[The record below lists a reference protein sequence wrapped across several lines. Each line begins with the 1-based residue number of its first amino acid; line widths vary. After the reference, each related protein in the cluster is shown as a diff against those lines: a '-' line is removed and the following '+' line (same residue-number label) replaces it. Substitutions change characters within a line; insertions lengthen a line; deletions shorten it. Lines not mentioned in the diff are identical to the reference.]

1 MALSL
6 YRKYRPQTFDDVVGQ
21 EHIEQTLKNAVVTKS
36 VSSAYLFCGPRGTG
50 KTTTARILA
59 KALLCEQAP
68 TDNPDGTC
76 SRCVE
81 ISEGVHPDVYEL
93 DAASR
98 TGVENVREEI
108 IGRVQFAP
116 TRGTFKI
123 YIIDEVHMLST
134 AAFNALLKTLEEP
147 PSHVVFVLCTTDPH
161 KVPPTIISRCQRFDF
176 HRLSEKQIIQRLQE
190 ICDIEGFTAESAALD
205 LIAQRSQGGM
215 RDAIN
220 SLEQVAV
227 FGGGK
232 VSFAAAENMLGEVGD
247 NQLFAIAALMADRDI
262 VGCFEWLATF
272 SQSGTDIA
280 QFVRDLTIHIR
291 NIYVASMVEK
301 STALPEILDTDT
313 DKVELYR
320 DQAREFG
327 SPDRLAHILLVLGD
341 LTTELRSAANARLS
355 MEIALTRI
363 ARPQSDLT
371 LEALAV
377 RLEALEQGIIVPPA
391 ALQQSVQQQS
401 PKNPEYST
409 ASVEEPRVSVEASA
423 SSRMTASEVAQ
434 IKDDVMPTTAGSVS
448 NKDNTASD
456 PENAA
461 NVQQLWVRL
470 EREVKA
476 RRRVIAT
483 LLGGSRAHIDT
494 VTGGLLIELPT
505 SASFAKTSLERLE
518 NQEFLREMVKQ
529 VFGKPLSLSFILGPP
544 SLTSNTRLEAV
555 SQNITGNT
563 DNSGIL
569 TDDES
574 SSDDCGY
581 GGDVSSGSNAEVFQ
595 IEDEESGGIE
605 TSIEDILANSFG
617 AAITIEEYQPPRN
630 TL

>member
-21 EHIEQTLKNAVVTKS
+21 EHIEQTLKNAVETNS

-59 KALLCEQAP
+59 KALLCEKAP
-68 TDNPDGTC
+68 TKNPDGTC
-76 SRCVE
+76 TRCIE

-161 KVPPTIISRCQRFDF
+161 KVPPTILSRCQRFDF
-176 HRLSEKQIIQRLQE
+176 HRLSEKQITQRLQE
-190 ICDIEGFTAESAALD
+190 ICDLEGFTAEPAALD
-205 LIAQRSQGGM
+205 LIALRSQGGM

-220 SLEQVAV
+220 ALEQVAV
-227 FGGGK
+227 FGGSK
-232 VSFAAAENMLGEVGD
+232 VSFIAAENMLGEVSD
-247 NQLFAIAALMADRDI
+247 NQLFNIAALMADRDI
-262 VGCFEWLATF
+262 VGCFEWVAAF

-280 QFVRDLTIHIR
+280 QFVRDLTLHIR
-291 NIYVASMVEK
+291 NLYVASIVDGND
-301 STALPEILDTDT
+301 ALPEILDTDG

-320 DQAREFG
+320 NQVRDFG
-327 SPDRLAHILLVLGD
+327 SSDRLAHILMVLGD

-363 ARPQSDLT
+363 VRPQSDLT
-371 LEALAV
+371 LEGLAV
-377 RLEALEQGIIVPPA
+377 RLEALEKGVAVPPQTS
-391 ALQQSVQQQS
+391 LQQPARSGERAAS
-401 PKNPEYST
+401 PQAEPGVPAKNDALARNDAST
-409 ASVEEPRVSVEASA
+409 GSSALEVS
-423 SSRMTASEVAQ
+423 
-434 IKDDVMPTTAGSVS
+434 I
-448 NKDNTASD
+448 TASD
-456 PENAA
+456 SAVDEPESNLEDAS

-483 LLGGSRAHIDT
+483 ILGGSRAHIDPI
-494 VTGGLLIELPT
+494 TGGLLIELPT
-505 SASFAKTSLERLE
+505 TASFAKTTLERSE
-518 NQEFLREMVKQ
+518 NQEFLRDMVKQ
-529 VFGKPLSLSFILGPP
+529 VFGKPLSISYTLGAPAIVNSP
-544 SLTSNTRLEAV
+544 KVEAV
-555 SQNITGNT
+555 SNNSVDSADDVSALLSDNLGSVDNDFDAP
-563 DNSGIL
+563 DNSDSTSEAFINHAEG
-569 TDDES
+569 
-574 SSDDCGY
+574 
-581 GGDVSSGSNAEVFQ
+581 VANAEA
-595 IEDEESGGIE
+595 
-605 TSIEDILANSFG
+605 SIEDILANSFG
-617 AAITIEEYQPPRN
+617 SAITIEEYQPPRN

>member
-161 KVPPTIISRCQRFDF
+161 KVPPTILSRCQRFDF
-176 HRLSEKQIIQRLQE
+176 HRLSEKQITQRLQE
-190 ICDIEGFTAESAALD
+190 ICDFEGFTAEPAALD

-232 VSFAAAENMLGEVGD
+232 VSFTAAENMLGEVGD
-247 NQLFAIAALMADRDI
+247 NQLFNIAALMADRDI
-262 VGCFEWLATF
+262 VGCFEWVAAF

-280 QFVRDLTIHIR
+280 QFVRDLTMHIR
-291 NIYVASMVEK
+291 NLYVASMVDK
-301 STALPEILDTDT
+301 SPALPEILDTDT

-320 DQAREFG
+320 DQAGEFG
-327 SPDRLAHILLVLGD
+327 SSDRLAHILLVLGD

-363 ARPQSDLT
+363 VRPQSDLT

-377 RLEALEQGIIVPPA
+377 RLEALEKGIVVPVA
-391 ALQQSVQQQS
+391 ALQQSAQQQS
-401 PKNPEYST
+401 PKALET
-409 ASVEEPRVSVEASA
+409 ATAPVVDSRVSAKSGT
-423 SSRMTASEVAQ
+423 SSRAVASESAQ
-434 IKDDVMPTTAGSVS
+434 AGDDSAPTIGSIAS
-448 NKDNTASD
+448 TKGNTESDLANAS
-456 PENAA
+456 
-461 NVQQLWVRL
+461 NVQQLWLRL

-483 LLGGSRAHIDT
+483 LLGGSRAHINPT
-494 VTGGLLIELPT
+494 TGGLLIELPT
-505 SASFAKTSLERLE
+505 SASFAKTSLERAE

-529 VFGKPLSLSFILGPP
+529 VFGKPLSLSYILGPP
-544 SLTSNTRLEAV
+544 FTASNPRAEAV
-555 SQNITGNT
+555 SLESIDVTGS
-563 DNSGIL
+563 SGIPA
-569 TDDES
+569 DDDS
-574 SSDDCGY
+574 ISGDSGYDVNGSSD
-581 GGDVSSGSNAEVFQ
+581 STTEVFQ
-595 IEDEESGGIE
+595 AEAEGSGSTE